1 MIHGPNFQT
10 RLKMEREA
18 RPDAVSIVDDD
29 DDSDDSDDIDSE
41 SDEYIEMAT

>member
-1 MIHGPNFQT
+1 
-10 RLKMEREA
+10 MEREA

-29 DDSDDSDDIDSE
+29 DNSDDSDDVDSE